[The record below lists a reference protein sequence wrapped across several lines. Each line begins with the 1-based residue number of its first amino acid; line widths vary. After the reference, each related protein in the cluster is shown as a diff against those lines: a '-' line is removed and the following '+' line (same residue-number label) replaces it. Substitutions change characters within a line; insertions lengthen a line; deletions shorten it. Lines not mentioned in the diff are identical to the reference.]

1 MTFYGLPKRPITL
14 TGFQWSASAL
24 IKLIPTN
31 KSSPKESAKNSLI
44 ANFNELY
51 VKVCKNIAL
60 NLLCPSF
67 LGGNCAA
74 AASFT
79 FWLSSNAFVLRLPAP
94 VAPLT
99 PAPVLSTKG
108 EIQLC
113 CRIEEKH

>member
-79 FWLSSNAFVLRLPAP
+79 FLHPLCQQSFSARLCK
-94 VAPLT
+94 
-99 PAPVLSTKG
+99 S
-108 EIQLC
+108 IQYG
-113 CRIEEKH
+113 CRCRCPCTDKKYY